1 MLVVALIHFY
11 LPAHRAGS
19 ETMLHAMLRALADT
33 GHEPHVVVT
42 SQPEGADDYTVEGIE
57 VHRAGMDERTVPR
70 LVASL
75 APDVLVTHHQE
86 TPHASKLGRDLGV
99 PVVHVI
105 HNHMH
110 HTNLW
115 LHKRPHLA
123 VFNTHWI
130 TRHFATRHKGL
141 RSIVVHPP
149 VWGHEHATIPGDHV
163 TLVNLNRDKGSGVFY
178 ELARRMPDV
187 SFLGVV
193 GGHGPQV
200 IRDDVPNVTIQPQT
214 SDMRGDVWA
223 RTRVLLMPSIYESYG
238 MVAVEAAHSGIPVIA
253 HPTPGL
259 LESLSYAGT
268 YADRDD
274 LDSWERSLRSILQP
288 ETWQPLSAVV
298 KRRAAELDP
307 RVDLAAWVAELQS
320 LVAQHQTER

>member
-1 MLVVALIHFY
+1 MRVVALIHFY
-11 LPAHRAGS
+11 LPHHRAGS
-19 ETMLHAMLRALADT
+19 ETMLHAMLRALVDA
-33 GHEPHVVVT
+33 GHKAHVVVT
-42 SQPEGADDYTVEGIE
+42 SQPDGADDYVVDGVE
-57 VHRAGMDERTVPR
+57 VHRAGMDKRTVPR

-86 TPHASKLGRDLGV
+86 TPHTSKLGRDLGV
-99 PVVHVI
+99 PVVHVV

-115 LHKRPHLA
+115 LHKRPDLA

-130 TRHFATRHKGL
+130 TRYFARRHKGL

-149 VWGHEHATIPGDHV
+149 VLGHEHATKPGDRV

-178 ELARRMPDV
+178 ALAERMPDV
-187 SFLGVV
+187 PFLGVV
-193 GGHGPQV
+193 GGHGHQV
-200 IRDDVPNVTIQPQT
+200 IRHDLPNVEIQPQT

-223 RTRVLLMPSIYESYG
+223 RTRVLLMPSVYESYG
-238 MVAVEAAHSGIPVIA
+238 MVAVEAGHSGIPVIA

-268 YADRDD
+268 FADRDD
-274 LDSWERSLRSILQP
+274 LDTWQRSLRSILNP
-288 ETWQPLSAVV
+288 DTWQPLSAVV
-298 KRRAAELDP
+298 KGRATELDP
-307 RVDLAAWVAELQS
+307 RADLAAWVAELES
-320 LVAQHQTER
+320 LVPQ